1 MPVQIRRWLEVQGFE
16 RNPFEYYEAD
26 REELLASYFV
36 EPEWFEALRGDPRQ
50 PASAVL
56 FAPRGYGKTSQR
68 LQIARLCGLEAQP
81 PALVVQITDYKWLP
95 ADLSRLTARDYL
107 RHIADHACR
116 QLWERCQ
123 SDPEPRQRFQAH
135 PDALL
140 RLHALRYWATPPAY
154 RIRLPEPALAPETI
168 AELARALRLPAATCD
183 ARTLVEQ
190 FAGYYEGLTDSDL
203 QTELLELARLGG
215 FVSLYILLDR
225 TDEDQRTIHNP
236 MAVLERLQ
244 PLISDL
250 PVIEHPGY
258 AFKFFLPDALES
270 LFAERRIGRVGERPP
285 SYLLRWREHD
295 LLAMLARR
303 LQAYSQPAGRMTR
316 AARVNRFQDLCEP
329 GGDADAQLARAAAGS
344 PRRMIQLAREL
355 VEQHCALIDD
365 YETRIPRR
373 LLERVIPE
381 PLPLLSLDEEGFVCF
396 NGQRDETVQLT
407 ELERKIL
414 TELWNHR
421 GRLIDKRELTR
432 KIYHKSEPN
441 DIEALEKAIKRLRHK
456 LAALRNIP
464 EERCKYIDYVRQGGY
479 RLINYDPDR

>member
-95 ADLSRLTARDYL
+95 ADLATLTARDYL
-107 RHIADHACR
+107 RYIAEQACR

-123 SDPEPRQRFQAH
+123 SNPEAHQRFLEQPH
-135 PDALL
+135 TLL
-140 RLHALRYWATPPAY
+140 RLHALRYWASPPPY
-154 RIRLPEPALAPETI
+154 RMRLPEPALAPETV
-168 AELARALRLPAATCD
+168 AELARAYRLRATPPN
-183 ARTLVEQ
+183 ARTLVEE
-190 FAGYYEGLTDSDL
+190 FAGHYEGLTDSDL

-225 TDEDQRTIHNP
+225 TDEDQWTIHNP
-236 MAVLERLQ
+236 DMVLARLR

-258 AFKFFLPDALES
+258 AFKFFLPDVLES
-270 LFAERRIGRVGERPP
+270 LFAEHRVGRVGERPP
-285 SYLLRWREHD
+285 GYLLRWREHD
-295 LLAMLARR
+295 LLAILARR
-303 LQAYSQPAGRMTR
+303 LQAYSQPAGRVTR
-316 AARVNRFQDLCEP
+316 AALVNRFQDLCEP
-329 GGDADAQLARAAAGS
+329 GGDADAQLARAAQGS

-355 VEQHCALIDD
+355 VEQHCNLIDTP
-365 YETRIPRR
+365 EARISRA
-373 LLERVIPE
+373 LLNRIIPQ
-381 PLPLLSLDEEGFVCF
+381 PVPLLSLDAEGFVCF
-396 NGQRDETVQLT
+396 DAQRDETLQLT
-407 ELERKIL
+407 PTDRKIL
-414 TELWNHR
+414 DELWQRR
-421 GRLIDKRELTR
+421 GKIISKSDLAS
-432 KIYHKSEPN
+432 KIYHKNESN
-441 DIEALEKAIKRLRHK
+441 DIEALEKAIKRLRSK
-456 LAALRNIP
+456 L
-464 EERCKYIDYVRQGGY
+464 EKQHKYIDYARHAGY

>member
-1 MPVQIRRWLEVQGFE
+1 MPVQIRRWLEIQGFE

-95 ADLSRLTARDYL
+95 ADLRALTARDYL

-285 SYLLRWREHD
+285 PCGSNAAQRRNEHTVV
-295 LLAMLARR
+295 
-303 LQAYSQPAGRMTR
+303 PGR
-316 AARVNRFQDLCEP
+316 AAPSQTLPRVGEWGNPVSPFPCGAGAWGNPVSPHPSSRAYVHVSGPTPSHRVGSRKIVGFLSDIRQDTLPLRSAEKDVTF
-329 GGDADAQLARAAAGS
+329 GRLDG
-344 PRRMIQLAREL
+344 
-355 VEQHCALIDD
+355 
-365 YETRIPRR
+365 R
-373 LLERVIPE
+373 LLYLEWYGTGMTV
-381 PLPLLSLDEEGFVCF
+381 PLRSYFLGTHRHTCFQNIFWTKESPLRLLS
-396 NGQRDETVQLT
+396 T
-407 ELERKIL
+407 
-414 TELWNHR
+414 
-421 GRLIDKRELTR
+421 
-432 KIYHKSEPN
+432 YS
-441 DIEALEKAIKRLRHK
+441 
-456 LAALRNIP
+456 
-464 EERCKYIDYVRQGGY
+464 
-479 RLINYDPDR
+479 

>member
-1 MPVQIRRWLEVQGFE
+1 
-16 RNPFEYYEAD
+16 
-26 REELLASYFV
+26 
-36 EPEWFEALRGDPRQ
+36 
-50 PASAVL
+50 
-56 FAPRGYGKTSQR
+56 
-68 LQIARLCGLEAQP
+68 
-81 PALVVQITDYKWLP
+81 
-95 ADLSRLTARDYL
+95 
-107 RHIADHACR
+107 
-116 QLWERCQ
+116 
-123 SDPEPRQRFQAH
+123 
-135 PDALL
+135 
-140 RLHALRYWATPPAY
+140 
-154 RIRLPEPALAPETI
+154 
-168 AELARALRLPAATCD
+168 
-183 ARTLVEQ
+183 
-190 FAGYYEGLTDSDL
+190 
-203 QTELLELARLGG
+203 
-215 FVSLYILLDR
+215 
-225 TDEDQRTIHNP
+225 
-236 MAVLERLQ
+236 
-244 PLISDL
+244 
-250 PVIEHPGY
+250 
-258 AFKFFLPDALES
+258 
-270 LFAERRIGRVGERPP
+270 
-285 SYLLRWREHD
+285 
-295 LLAMLARR
+295 
-303 LQAYSQPAGRMTR
+303 
-316 AARVNRFQDLCEP
+316 
-329 GGDADAQLARAAAGS
+329 LARAAAGS